1 MNKNVKIA
9 KELVR
14 LAKSLVAEDT
24 RRTVKFMNVG
34 NACQCL
40 VKVGCDSVPCDVNG
54 DYQIDAYN
62 VFYGYLDINSHIVRM
77 KAVFNSVKEDVERI
91 FKNDFT
97 ILDGTKKDSNM
108 DNGSILI
115 VAKGFENVKKL
126 VDLCKANGIHIN
138 FIEDKFSD
146 MEPGSAQNIFN
157 ICCRNNGEFYETIS
171 GDRVTKEDYELAKSL
186 NGQYKIQNGKVIAY
200 NR

>member
-97 ILDGTKKDSNM
+97 ILDGTKKKTAIWTM
-108 DNGSILI
+108 
-115 VAKGFENVKKL
+115 
-126 VDLCKANGIHIN
+126 
-138 FIEDKFSD
+138 
-146 MEPGSAQNIFN
+146 AQ
-157 ICCRNNGEFYETIS
+157 Y
-171 GDRVTKEDYELAKSL
+171 
-186 NGQYKIQNGKVIAY
+186 
-200 NR
+200 